1 MDNHKSELLETVEA
15 VSKFA
20 GILAGRVVVRSKK
33 IADCVKNLAT
43 AKLEPKPEPS
53 TKVTESIKSQ
63 AKKRIV
69 EMEKKK
75 ATSKQAKLKG
85 KTEKSKPSSGSQS
98 CLKHKAGEKKTSIVA
113 KSQKRQPPVTKKK
126 KSNVKLSGP
135 TAKN

>member
-1 MDNHKSELLETVEA
+1 MDNHKSKLLETVEA

-20 GILAGRVVVRSKK
+20 GTFAGRVVVRSKE

-53 TKVTESIKSQ
+53 TKVTESTKSQ
-63 AKKRIV
+63 AKKKIA

-75 ATSKQAKLKG
+75 ATSKQAKLKE
-85 KTEKSKPSSGSQS
+85 KTEKSKPPSGSQS
-98 CLKHKAGEKKTSIVA
+98 CTKTKAGEKTNIIA
-113 KSQKRQPPVTKKK
+113 ISQKHQPPVTKKK
-126 KSNVKLSGP
+126 KSNVKLTGP